1 MDNNP
6 AHNRFFIY
14 PQVQKADEIQTVIA
28 SMEAFRQSLGE
39 TDQDLVGILISYAEA
54 HSLRSHLL
62 PHLTPFE
69 FVLLAMLIEQQ
80 RELASQKKASN
91 EPKHEFIHP
100 PFP

>member
-6 AHNRFFIY
+6 AHKRFFIY
-14 PQVQKADEIQTVIA
+14 PQVQKKDEIQAVITG
-28 SMEAFRQSLGE
+28 MEAFRQSLGE
-39 TDQDLVGILISYAEA
+39 TDQDLVGILISYIEV
-54 HSLRSHLL
+54 HSSRSHLL

-80 RELASQKKASN
+80 RELASQKNTPGKPAQELN
-91 EPKHEFIHP
+91 HP

>member
-14 PQVQKADEIQTVIA
+14 PQVHKRDEIQTVIA

-39 TDQDLVGILISYAEA
+39 VDRDLVGNLISYVEA
-54 HSLRSHLL
+54 HSSQSHLL

-69 FVLLAMLIEQQ
+69 FVLLAILIEQQ
-80 RELASQKKASN
+80 RELASQKKA
-91 EPKHEFIHP
+91 PHESAHDFIHP

>member
-14 PQVQKADEIQTVIA
+14 PQVQKKDEIQTVIA
-28 SMEAFRQSLGE
+28 SMEAFHQSLDE
-39 TDQDLVGILISYAEA
+39 TDQDLVGILISYAET
-54 HSLRSHLL
+54 HSSQSHLL

-80 RELASQKKASN
+80 RELASQKKTPH
-91 EPKHEFIHP
+91 EPAHEFIHP

>member
-14 PQVQKADEIQTVIA
+14 PQVQKKDEIQTVIA

-39 TDQDLVGILISYAEA
+39 TDQDLVRILISYAET
-54 HSLRSHLL
+54 HSSQSHLL
-62 PHLTPFE
+62 PYLTPFE

-80 RELASQKKASN
+80 RELESQKKTLH
-91 EPKHEFIHP
+91 EPAHDFIHP

>member
-6 AHNRFFIY
+6 AHYRFFIY
-14 PQVQKADEIQTVIA
+14 PQVQKKDEIQTVIA
-28 SMEAFRQSLGE
+28 SMEAFRQSLCE
-39 TDQDLVGILISYAEA
+39 TDRDLVGILISYAET
-54 HSLRSHLL
+54 HSLRSHFL
-62 PHLTPFE
+62 PHFSPFE

>member
-6 AHNRFFIY
+6 ANNRFFIY
-14 PQVQKADEIQTVIA
+14 PQVQKQDEIQTVIA

-39 TDQDLVGILISYAEA
+39 TDQDLVGILISYVEA
-54 HSLRSHLL
+54 HSSQSHLL

-80 RELASQKKASN
+80 REIASQKKASN

>member
-6 AHNRFFIY
+6 AHKRFFIY
-14 PQVQKADEIQTVIA
+14 PQVQKKDEIQTVIA
-28 SMEAFRQSLGE
+28 SMETFRQSLGE
-39 TDQDLVGILISYAEA
+39 ADRDLVGNLISYVEA
-54 HSLRSHLL
+54 HSSRSHLL

-80 RELASQKKASN
+80 RELASQKNTPDKPAQ
-91 EPKHEFIHP
+91 ELVHP